1 MFCTSCGSPLV
12 ENAKFCVKCGTP
24 VPANIAMSENPVEQP
39 AAVVKETQPAKQI
52 PPVMQENN
60 AQHPANQ
67 TPVQSQPATKPQ
79 LQAQPQP
86 KPQSHG
92 TPAAKEMTEK
102 KAESKDV
109 VFKSE
114 SFKFKAPDSMGE
126 VLLGTVKNGSSAA
139 VISGPGKEI
148 ISSFK
153 HFFGSLLAFIKKPLL
168 MIPAVLFSLC
178 IPLFWLLLNVL
189 EANGINPWP
198 LKILSFL
205 SCANGGMSGG
215 FIGGFGGIIGK
226 GVFVAGI
233 VTLFSLPFRKR
244 DNQKRSFGKTIKGAF
259 GVTKDSLGVYFTGI
273 GIALLIYLF
282 LTGGATRISSLC
294 GISAMV
300 IAADSALNNSF
311 LVRIINSV
319 FSFGKPVAGPA
330 GAGLMRGSAVGYA
343 ISAVLGLITGT
354 RIIPIILAVLFLNVG
369 IIFLIIRL
377 IVILTSKKGG
387 TAS

>member
-24 VPANIAMSENPVEQP
+24 VPANFVMSASPVEQP
-39 AAVVKETQPAKQI
+39 VVVVNEPQPAEQI
-52 PPVMQENN
+52 PPVTQENN
-60 AQHPANQ
+60 ASVQQPVNQ
-67 TPVQSQPATKPQ
+67 T
-79 LQAQPQP
+79 QAQPAMQSATQP
-86 KPQSHG
+86 EPEVKPVV
-92 TPAAKEMTEK
+92 KEMTEK
-102 KAESKDV
+102 NNESNEAV
-109 VFKSE
+109 IKSE
-114 SFKFKAPDSMGE
+114 SFKFKAPGSTGE
-126 VLLGTVKNGSSAA
+126 VLLGTVKYNGSATSA

-148 ISSFK
+148 LASFK
-153 HFFGSLLAFIKKPLL
+153 HFFGSLLAFVKKPLL

-244 DNQKRSFGKTIKGAF
+244 EDQKRSFGKTIKGAF

-319 FSFGKPVAGPA
+319 FSFGKPAAGPA

-343 ISAVLGLITGT
+343 ISSVLGLITGT

>member
-1 MFCTSCGSPLV
+1 MFCTACGSPLV

-24 VPANIAMSENPVEQP
+24 VPANFVMSASPVVQP
-39 AAVVKETQPAKQI
+39 VAVVNETRPAKQI

-60 AQHPANQ
+60 ASIPKPANQ
-67 TPVQSQPATKPQ
+67 TQAKPAVKPATQPEPKQKPV
-79 LQAQPQP
+79 
-86 KPQSHG
+86 G
-92 TPAAKEMTEK
+92 KEMTEK
-102 KAESKDV
+102 KEGSKEAVIKSDS
-109 VFKSE
+109 FKS
-114 SFKFKAPDSMGE
+114 KASASTGE
-126 VLLGTVKNGSSAA
+126 VQLGTVNYNGSAASA

-148 ISSFK
+148 IASLK
-153 HFFGSLLAFIKKPLL
+153 HFLGSLLAFVKKPLL
-168 MIPAVLFSLC
+168 MIPAILFSLL

-233 VTLFSLPFRKR
+233 VTLFSLFFRK
-244 DNQKRSFGKTIKGAF
+244 NGGKKRSFGETMKGAF

-273 GIALLIYLF
+273 GFALLIYLF

-294 GISAMV
+294 GIAAMV

-330 GAGLMRGSAVGYA
+330 GAGLMRGAAVGYA

-354 RIIPIILAVLFLNVG
+354 RIIPIILAVLFINAGV
-369 IIFLIIRL
+369 IFLIIRL

-387 TAS
+387 AAS